1 MLIQLIGPQGCGKT
15 ELRRRL
21 CPDAVNI
28 GRALSSMFNAEM
40 LDASGYWFEETTLT
54 PHMRDTLELWMA
66 TTMLHVEIM
75 RHPSEL
81 THNPG
86 IWLYEGLRPI
96 AVEPTMIW
104 KVEKYGH

>member
-1 MLIQLIGPQGCGKT
+1 MLIQLVGPQACGKT

-28 GRALSSMFNAEM
+28 GSSLRSMFNAEM
-40 LDASGYWFEETTLT
+40 IDAPGYWFEETVLT
-54 PHMRDTLELWMA
+54 ARMLARLENWMSS
-66 TTMLHVEIM
+66 TWIDVEIM
-75 RHPSEL
+75 GHPSEL
-81 THNPG
+81 IHNPG

-104 KVEKYGH
+104 EVNQRSL